1 MNATVTPLRTVPA
14 AARGGALLARL
25 NGPLHR
31 RALWAFMAVVV
42 AHWAEHLAQAY
53 QVWALGMPRH
63 HALGVLGMR
72 WPWLVHSETLHYAY
86 ALVML
91 AGLLVLWPGMS
102 GRARTWWGAALA
114 LQFWHHLEHAL
125 LLGQAMS
132 GWRLGGGP
140 APSSIL
146 QLVLPRVELH
156 LFYNSVV
163 FVPMVAAMAFHLAP
177 SAAEAARAACSCA
190 PRRARPERPAP
201 GT

>member
-1 MNATVTPLRTVPA
+1 MNAPATSVRSATP
-14 AARGGALLARL
+14 GSALLARL

-31 RALWAFMAVVV
+31 RALWAFMAVVL
-42 AHWAEHLAQAY
+42 AHWTEHLVQAW
-53 QVWALGMPRH
+53 QIWALGMPRH
-63 HALGVLGMR
+63 HALGVLGTA
-72 WPWLVHSETLHYAY
+72 WPWLVHSEALHYAY

-125 LLGQAMS
+125 LLSQATA

-146 QLVLPRVELH
+146 QFVMPRAELH

-163 FVPMVAAMAFHLAP
+163 FVPMLMAMAYHLFP
-177 SAAEAARAACSCA
+177 SGAEAARTTCSCA
-190 PRRARPERPAP
+190 LRRAHPEQPAL
-201 GT
+201 GG